1 VIRTWDTGG
10 ASLRPERRPKEKQRQ
25 DGEKRRDVRRDSLMD
40 AEMGECPHGEA
51 GAGILPA
58 LAFHR

>member
-1 VIRTWDTGG
+1 
-10 ASLRPERRPKEKQRQ
+10 
-25 DGEKRRDVRRDSLMD
+25 MD

>member
-1 VIRTWDTGG
+1 MARSVAMYAGT
-10 ASLRPERRPKEKQRQ
+10 
-25 DGEKRRDVRRDSLMD
+25 SLMD